1 MLSRFGS
8 IRFNIRMLSE
18 YEVCLNS
25 GWTAS
30 IGECSTIAKGQK
42 VPHRRGLNGQL
53 LSLAPATLPSSLES
67 M

>member
-1 MLSRFGS
+1 VLSRFGS

-42 VPHRRGLNGQL
+42 VPHRRSKWPA
-53 LSLAPATLPSSLES
+53 SLPGASDVAIVA
-67 M
+67 